1 MPKQPET
8 KFKESV
14 QDHLELLK
22 PYIWYYKAQ
31 QVSIRGIPDMI
42 LCVCGKFFAWELK
55 VPPNRLNLVGLQAK
69 VLADINKAR
78 GEAHEVTPEN
88 FADHWSG
95 LVGIVENEYGPAA
108 VRRART
114 TKLKVWRKTS

>member
-1 MPKQPET
+1 MKQNET

-22 PYIWYYKAQ
+22 PHIWYYKAQ
-31 QVSIRGIPDMI
+31 QVSVRGIPDII

-69 VLADINKAR
+69 VLADINNAR
-78 GEAHEVTPEN
+78 GEAHEITPDN
-88 FADHWSG
+88 FADHWSW
-95 LVGIVENEYGPAA
+95 LVGIVENEHGPQA
-108 VRRART
+108 VLKARG
-114 TKLKVWRKTS
+114 TKLKAWKKPS

>member
-1 MPKQPET
+1 MSKQPET

-14 QDHLELLK
+14 QAHLELLK

-69 VLADINKAR
+69 VLKDINTAH
-78 GEAHEVTPEN
+78 GEAHEVTPDN
-88 FADHWSG
+88 FVDHFSW
-95 LVGIVENEYGPAA
+95 LVGIVENQHGPQA
-108 VRRART
+108 VEKARNR
-114 TKLKVWRKTS
+114 KLKAWKKTS